1 LFEKK
6 ARAGEGE
13 VFFTAL
19 RGKRIRFQIKTNK
32 EVDLDDTEN
41 YR

>member
-6 ARAGEGE
+6 ARAGEEE

-19 RGKRIRFQIKTNK
+19 RGKGEGFKSKQTKR
-32 EVDLDDTEN
+32 
-41 YR
+41 